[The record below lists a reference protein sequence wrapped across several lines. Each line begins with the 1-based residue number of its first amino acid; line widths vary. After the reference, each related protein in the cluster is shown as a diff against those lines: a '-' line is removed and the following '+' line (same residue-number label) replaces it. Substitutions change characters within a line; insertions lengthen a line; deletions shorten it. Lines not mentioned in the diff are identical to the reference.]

1 PGLRTARFPGA
12 SPTYVARTLHPDSIV
27 SPGEAEITYLSGGK
41 FGLVRREANVTDVS
55 ARENLEPATTP
66 PVETVRPDIETARPD
81 TETARPDIETA
92 RLSWT

>member
-41 FGLVRREANVTDVS
+41 FGLSHDRHALGRDSFASQVPIERGVQDAI
-55 ARENLEPATTP
+55 AT
-66 PVETVRPDIETARPD
+66 R
-81 TETARPDIETA
+81 
-92 RLSWT
+92 